1 MTKMTTTTIE
11 MADGK
16 SLRTGSMIVNDW
28 DGNDG
33 EWKRRGKREKEGKN
47 KKKNPGAGKNS
58 MITEREDDD
67 NKIDKKYFF
76 FFLIF

>member
-1 MTKMTTTTIE
+1 MMMTIE

-33 EWKRRGKREKEGKN
+33 EWKKDGEQEKSRRIE
-47 KKKNPGAGKNS
+47 NS
-58 MITEREDDD
+58 TITGQ
-67 NKIDKKYFF
+67 
-76 FFLIF
+76 

>member
-1 MTKMTTTTIE
+1 VGCGRGLSQKKKKMTKMTTTTIE

-47 KKKNPGAGKNS
+47 KKKKSRG
-58 MITEREDDD
+58 R
-67 NKIDKKYFF
+67 
-76 FFLIF
+76 

>member
-1 MTKMTTTTIE
+1 

-33 EWKRRGKREKEGKN
+33 EWKRRGRERKKERIR
-47 KKKNPGAGKNS
+47 KKILGPV
-58 MITEREDDD
+58 
-67 NKIDKKYFF
+67 KIQ
-76 FFLIF
+76 